1 MRPRVL
7 AMTPGQ
13 LVTCDSRRLSA
24 LDLVEVRSDHGGRME
39 PNVCTLTQPEAD
51 EVLVPPRRFIEI
63 PSIPSKQLSV
73 LFRRDRFPSHLCQPR
88 CNAPQRVADLSISTE
103 ARLSWRRRR

>member
-24 LDLVEVRSDHGGRME
+24 LDLVEVRRDHGGRME

-51 EVLVPPRRFIEI
+51 EVLVPPSRFIEI
-63 PSIPSKQLSV
+63 PSAMSMKWLVDPGRIRV
-73 LFRRDRFPSHLCQPR
+73 WRVRGRPR
-88 CNAPQRVADLSISTE
+88 VY
-103 ARLSWRRRR
+103 